1 MEPALQVA
9 IKLRAWLAS
18 IFHVLQFVGH
28 ILAPKSSTFGDLAPL
43 LRRKAGLPDGTELS
57 IFEEIK
63 FEPTVMCQPQRPQ
76 DTLMN
81 GQLEHGD
88 ILCIQEAVSP
98 VSDLARS
105 ADLPRNVLVA
115 PASKHT
121 PIVRWARCRR
131 SLDCLDRARIKLRDT
146 VRVCSS

>member
-1 MEPALQVA
+1 M
-9 IKLRAWLAS
+9 
-18 IFHVLQFVGH
+18 GH

-43 LRRKAGLPDGTELS
+43 LRRKAGLPDGAELS

-88 ILCIQEAVSP
+88 ILCIQEAVPP
-98 VSDLARS
+98 VSGLARDAHLARHVS
-105 ADLPRNVLVA
+105 AA
-115 PASKHT
+115 PASMDKSVVGGEDAGG
-121 PIVRWARCRR
+121 PRDALDSARVKRRGTGQPLCR
-131 SLDCLDRARIKLRDT
+131 SA
-146 VRVCSS
+146 

>member
-1 MEPALQVA
+1 M
-9 IKLRAWLAS
+9 
-18 IFHVLQFVGH
+18 QFVGH

-43 LRRKAGLPDGTELS
+43 LRRRAGLPVDTELS
-57 IFEEIK
+57 IYEEIK

-88 ILCIQEAVSP
+88 ILCIQETVSP

-105 ADLPRNVLVA
+105 AGLAGNVSAA
-115 PASKHT
+115 PASEDK
-121 PIVRWARCRR
+121 PMAV
-131 SLDCLDRARIKLRDT
+131 
-146 VRVCSS
+146 

>member
-1 MEPALQVA
+1 MLCILTLQIVGRGRSLGSGLLTRSERGRQP
-9 IKLRAWLAS
+9 ISLM
-18 IFHVLQFVGH
+18 QFVGH

-81 GQLEHGD
+81 SQLEHGD

-98 VSDLARS
+98 VSDLS
-105 ADLPRNVLVA
+105 AVPVLLAMCWQPR
-115 PASKHT
+115 
-121 PIVRWARCRR
+121 
-131 SLDCLDRARIKLRDT
+131 
-146 VRVCSS
+146 